1 MGATLFGATDFGAH
15 SVQPASQPSSRRC
28 DNLAIVFQNLFTVV
42 VRLRANRQV
51 ISDAQAFRAQMQNAL
66 RAAEKEGIKKLYPPE
81 DVRLATFALVAF
93 LDESILTSN
102 NPAFAEWSGR
112 PLQDEMFGHHRAG
125 ELFFEN
131 VERLLNRGDSYAAA
145 DLLEVYSLCI
155 LLGYKGKYG
164 LGDQDSVRP
173 VLDAIAEKIRRI
185 RGPLS
190 GLSPAW
196 AIPEG
201 KIPAAAADPWIRRL
215 AIGAVVSV
223 FLALLF
229 FILFRI
235 VLSSGASRVHELAAL
250 VRW

>member
-1 MGATLFGATDFGAH
+1 MGATLFGATSFGAT
-15 SVQPASQPSSRRC
+15 SIQPAAQPSSRRG
-28 DNLAIVFQNLFTVV
+28 DNLALVFQNLFTVV

-51 ISDAQAFRAQMQNAL
+51 INDAQAFRTQMQNAL
-66 RAAEKEGIKKLYPPE
+66 RAAEKEGIKRLYPPD

-102 NPAFAEWSGR
+102 NPTFEEWSGR

-125 ELFFEN
+125 EVFFEN
-131 VERLLNRGDSYAAA
+131 VDRLLNRGDSHAAA

-164 LGDQDSVRP
+164 LGDQDTVRP

-190 GLSPAW
+190 GLSPVW

-201 KIPAAAADPWIRRL
+201 AVQAVAADPWIRRL
-215 AIGAVVSV
+215 AIGAAASV

-229 FILFRI
+229 FMLFKIL
-235 VLSSGASRVHELAAL
+235 LSGDVSRVHALAAI
-250 VRW
+250 VGW